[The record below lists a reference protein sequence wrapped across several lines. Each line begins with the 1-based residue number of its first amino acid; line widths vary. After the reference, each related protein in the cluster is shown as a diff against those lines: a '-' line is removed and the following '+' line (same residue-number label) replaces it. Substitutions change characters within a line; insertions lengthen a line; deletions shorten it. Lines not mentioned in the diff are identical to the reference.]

1 VQNKPEVVVSNIP
14 HKMERVP
21 PQGGTM
27 GEFIPLNHMPE
38 MVEKF
43 EMERGHKLGNKKSY
57 KKQMIGINIP
67 WKT

>member
-1 VQNKPEVVVSNIP
+1 
-14 HKMERVP
+14 MERVP

-43 EMERGHKLGNKKSY
+43 ETERGHKLGNKKSY